1 MSDPVLFSA
10 RLAAALA
17 KVQMKFLAFFT
28 AQIGNGNKL
37 ADF

>member
-17 KVQMKFLAFFT
+17 KVQMKFLEFFT
-28 AQIGNGNKL
+28 AQIRNGNML